1 VRSVSGTLVDAG
13 EATISTTGSNL
24 DFMIALAGVCSLQ
37 VLWEVPWRPHGA
49 VKITIAWNFM
59 KIRVP
64 QLRLYKDVPLLEGPR
79 LPWSSFERGNVRL
92 RNELACPRHQFLDT
106 DLSQLFGDWM
116 AQAGGWLTSVE
127 TDLDTKSLGR
137 GVHVAIEMQPLAM
150 PDIPLERLWK
160 NPSLDYWQALAAWVE
175 TFQRHTGFDK
185 PATRDLKVRMRELIG
200 KAAARIENLRVE
212 LEGLHFD
219 EARKL
224 KSLLYKVGFLKAN
237 DLANVVHDLGLLK
250 HYFLKTLLKLKA
262 EEWATTVQEMIKGS
276 GKSAFAFRAE
286 AVELRPFQNLAVT
299 ERPQARR
306 NYWQAKWG
314 EAW

>member
-1 VRSVSGTLVDAG
+1 
-13 EATISTTGSNL
+13 
-24 DFMIALAGVCSLQ
+24 
-37 VLWEVPWRPHGA
+37 
-49 VKITIAWNFM
+49 M

-314 EAW
+314 EAWWGWRRNCLALFWFLGKLGSEASCNLETRLHCADRWNFERHP